1 MITAAWILLGLA
13 IALFFFRLLAG
24 PSLADRIIALD
35 GMLWTGIGLLVLQAI
50 ETGAGTFLPV
60 AVVLTLVSFIA
71 TAVVGRFIEGRGG

>member
-1 MITAAWILLGLA
+1 MITAAWILFGIA